1 MQSTATPKPTRRAV
15 TRRRRVRFRFDRR
28 ATGLL
33 LHPTS
38 LPGPHGSGD
47 LGAEARAFADF
58 CAAAKVRWW
67 QMLPVN
73 PPGSPPGNSPYSSTS
88 AFAGSPWL
96 INLDL
101 LREDG
106 LLDRADVQP
115 ASSFNGA
122 ASVDFAASQKFRRAR
137 LRKACEAFDA
147 RGGFRDEAF
156 VAFVEDHRDWI
167 NDFALYGAIK
177 DAHGGKCW
185 SQWPAPL
192 RLRRPDPLRDARQRY
207 AGGVRFHQ
215 FVQFVFDR
223 QWNAL
228 KRYCNER
235 GIGLIGDIPIF
246 VAHDSA
252 DVWAHRELFLL
263 DAQGRATTVSGYPP
277 DVFNEG
283 GQKWG
288 HPHYNWPA
296 HERSAF
302 AWWVARFAHV
312 LRQFDAARIDHF
324 LGFDRTWHVPARAR
338 NARRGQWQGTPGDAL
353 FRALR
358 SALGRAQIIAEDLGK
373 VTESAAALRDRY
385 RFPGMRIMQ
394 FGFGGG
400 DYHLPH
406 RYVRNCVAYTGTHD
420 NETIAGWFAR
430 LQHDAKRSP
439 KGSPQRRELE
449 NVRRYVCFDARRDG
463 AIHWALIRTAMMSVA
478 DTVVFP
484 VQDVLGLGDEA
495 RMNVPGTVDDNWC
508 WRLRPGQLTSSHA
521 AKLAELG
528 DVYGRA

>member
-1 MQSTATPKPTRRAV
+1 MSQLTSTRETARRASSQQ
-15 TRRRRVRFRFDRR
+15 RRRKFRLDRR

-47 LGAEARAFADF
+47 VGAEARAFADF

-101 LREDG
+101 LRDDG

-122 ASVDFAASQKFRRAR
+122 ASVDFAASQKFRLAR
-137 LRKACEAFDA
+137 LRKACEAFES
-147 RGGFRDEAF
+147 RGGFRDEPF
-156 VAFVEDHRDWI
+156 VAFVEEHRSWLD
-167 NDFALYGAIK
+167 DFALYGAIK
-177 DAHGGKCW
+177 DQHGGKPW
-185 SQWPAPL
+185 SLWPAPL
-192 RLRRPDPLRDARQRY
+192 RLRRPEALRDARQTY

-215 FVQFVFDR
+215 FVQFGFDR
-223 QWNAL
+223 QWSAL

-235 GIGLIGDIPIF
+235 GVGLIGDIPIF

-263 DAQGRATTVSGYPP
+263 DEQGRATMVSGYPP
-277 DVFNEG
+277 DVFNED

-288 HPHYNWPA
+288 HPHYAWAA
-296 HERSAF
+296 HERTGF
-302 AWWVARFAHV
+302 AWWVARFAHT

-338 NARRGQWQGTPGDAL
+338 NARRGQWQDTPGDAL

-358 SALGRAQIIAEDLGK
+358 KALGRAQIIAEDLGR
-373 VTESAAALRDRY
+373 VTESAAALRERY
-385 RFPGMRIMQ
+385 KFPGMRVMQ

-430 LQHDAKRSP
+430 LQRDARRSP
-439 KGSPQRRELE
+439 KGSPLRRELE
-449 NVRRYVCFDARRDG
+449 KVKRYVCVDG
-463 AIHWALIRTAMMSVA
+463 AINWSMIRSAMMSVA

-484 VQDVLGLGDEA
+484 AQDVLGLGDDA
-495 RMNVPGTVDDNWC
+495 RMNVPGTVDHNWR
-508 WRLRPGQLTSSHA
+508 WRLRLGQLTSSHA
-521 AKLAELG
+521 AKLAELADIYDRG
-528 DVYGRA
+528 